1 MTCED
6 QPQSPAGHGNGA
18 VFSDRNSKTYGS
30 GQEQEPVGT
39 SGTDGDTGAKDKTD
53 IEGDT
58 KYGKNS
64 EEMSHEEEMVPM
76 IEPRTKKVNKNTQLE
91 HHDVKE
97 TVPMIEPRTDGDSG
111 EKVINTPEDI
121 RGRRKV
127 VEMVFGSFLAI
138 GRGWRTYM
146 KHPVMRPGMGL
157 AFLYLTVLGF
167 DNITTG
173 RKLKKGIGIF
183 DCYHFF
189 FYVLP

>member
-1 MTCED
+1 MAYED
-6 QPQSPAGHGNGA
+6 QTQSPVGHGNGA
-18 VFSDRNSKTYGS
+18 VFSDRNSEPHGS
-30 GQEQEPVGT
+30 GQEEEPVGT
-39 SGTDGDTGAKDKTD
+39 SGTDRDTGATDDKD
-53 IEGDT
+53 IEGVI

-76 IEPRTKKVNKNTQLE
+76 IEPRT
-91 HHDVKE
+91 H
-97 TVPMIEPRTDGDSG
+97 GDSD
-111 EKVINTPEDI
+111 EKVINTSEDI
-121 RGRRKV
+121 SRRRKV

-173 RKLKKGIGIF
+173 RN
-183 DCYHFF
+183 
-189 FYVLP
+189 